1 MNAITRSWHI
11 FRDAWAHRDQLGDKD
26 MSRHERDFLPAALEI
41 QETPPSPAGR
51 FLGWALMGL
60 FTLGLLWASY
70 GHVDIV
76 AVAEGKIIPSGHTK
90 VIQPVEKG
98 VIKAIYVKEGQRVTQ
113 NEPLIELDQTLTAA
127 DQERLTREL
136 AFVEDNLARQQAM
149 LKLLERPEQTLSQA
163 QVAQHLGGANPLD
176 HEQAQRLW
184 QHWRGYQSRRQTLR
198 AQLAEKQAEQRT
210 SQEII
215 RQLEATLPLIT
226 QRVITI
232 KTLVDKHMAPE
243 MQYLELE
250 EARIAQQ
257 QTLAAERS
265 RQEQFNAALQ
275 SIKQQIEA
283 LDAETHG
290 QALADLQEQQR
301 QREVIHQEL
310 NKAKDINAKQIL
322 YAPVAGQV
330 QQLMINTIGGVVT
343 PAQEL
348 MVIVPKEQQLE
359 VEAILENKDIGF
371 VCEGQTAEVK
381 IHTFP
386 FTKYGVID
394 AQVTGITQDAIAD
407 EQRGL
412 IYKLRLQLDKSSLWV
427 DEKEISLIP
436 GMRVSAEV
444 KTGQRRLIEYFLA
457 PLIQYGDESVRER

>member
-1 MNAITRSWHI
+1 MSVIARSWNVLK
-11 FRDAWAHRDQLGDKD
+11 DAWAHRDQLGDKD
-26 MSRHERDFLPAALEI
+26 LSRHERDFLPAALEI

-60 FTLGLLWASY
+60 FTIGLAWACLG
-70 GHVDIV
+70 HIDIV
-76 AVAEGKIIPSGHTK
+76 AVAEGKIIPSGHSK
-90 VIQPVEKG
+90 QIQPMEKG
-98 VIKAIYVKEGQRVTQ
+98 YVKAIYVKDGQQVAQ

-136 AFVEDNLARQQAM
+136 AFVEGNLARHQAM
-149 LKLLERPEQTLSQA
+149 LELLAKPDHASSYSQA
-163 QVAQHLGGANPLD
+163 VQQLSSAHPEAT
-176 HEQAQRLW
+176 EQAQLLW

-198 AQLAEKQAEQRT
+198 AQWEEKQAEQHT

-226 QRVITI
+226 QRVTTI

-265 RQEQFNAALQ
+265 RQQQFAAALQ
-275 SIKQQIEA
+275 SINKQLQT

-290 QALADLQEQQR
+290 QTLADLQEQQR
-301 QREVIHQEL
+301 QRDAITQEL
-310 NKAKDINAKQIL
+310 HKARDLNAKQIL

-330 QQLMINTIGGVVT
+330 QQLMVNTLGGVVT

-348 MVIVPKEQQLE
+348 MIIVPTEQPLE

-371 VCEGQTAEVK
+371 VREGQRAEVK

-386 FTKYGVID
+386 FTRYGVID
-394 AQVTGITQDAIAD
+394 ARITGITQDAIAD

-412 IYKLRLQLDKSSLWV
+412 IYKMRLQLDKSSLWV

-444 KTGQRRLIEYFLA
+444 KTGKRRLIEYFLA